1 MRYGE
6 EKFVVVL
13 GGLHIEMSAF
23 KLLGDWLEDSGW
35 IDVIVQAKVASPGIA
50 NSFLKAS
57 HLTKTRHAHQVTAS
71 SLYILLRRSY
81 ESYTMSLMP
90 EESPLT
96 FEEWCCQRSQE
107 IPQFNFWYT
116 TCTLRLE
123 LLVLTFIRSLREG
136 NFGLYIDS
144 LTALAPWHFSLDH
157 TNYARWLPVHIR
169 DMSTLNTMHP
179 EIAAEFTEGNFV
191 VRKSRR
197 TFSAIALDQAHE
209 QNNAAVKCEAGAI
222 AGLEINFFTHSQNV
236 ASASKIYSLKWNHCS
251 LRLRSKFGPYIL
263 ILS

>member
-1 MRYGE
+1 MDVIRQAVRVVNRNQVPVITLDQPLYAIAKQIQWIWPDQYGE

-50 NSFLKAS
+50 DSFLKAS

-96 FEEWCCQRSQE
+96 FEEWCCQRSQD

-116 TCTLRLE
+116 TLRLE
-123 LLVLTFIRSLREG
+123 LLVLTFIRSLR
-136 NFGLYIDS
+136 
-144 LTALAPWHFSLDH
+144 
-157 TNYARWLPVHIR
+157 
-169 DMSTLNTMHP
+169 
-179 EIAAEFTEGNFV
+179 
-191 VRKSRR
+191 
-197 TFSAIALDQAHE
+197 
-209 QNNAAVKCEAGAI
+209 
-222 AGLEINFFTHSQNV
+222 
-236 ASASKIYSLKWNHCS
+236 
-251 LRLRSKFGPYIL
+251 
-263 ILS
+263 